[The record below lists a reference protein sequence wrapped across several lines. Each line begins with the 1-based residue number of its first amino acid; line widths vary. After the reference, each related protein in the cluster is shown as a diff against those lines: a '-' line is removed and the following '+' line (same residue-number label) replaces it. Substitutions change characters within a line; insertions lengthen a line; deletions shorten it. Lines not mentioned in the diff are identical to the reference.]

1 MTEDNKQ
8 DISFPSGGSRTEY
21 IGAKVTAEQKRHI
34 RRLAAECGMTVSS
47 YVLARAFNYRPKAV
61 METLIGC
68 RSDLVNYTSA
78 LRGMNPEKRRQM
90 FNSYPFMLEWLKELG
105 RLAERV
111 TDVLDKVRFSNRLPD
126 GTRNGED
133 GEDEP

>member
-8 DISFPSGGSRTEY
+8 DTSFPSGGSRTEY
-21 IGAKVTAEQKRHI
+21 IGAKVTVEQKQYI

-47 YVLARAFNYRPKAV
+47 YVLARAFNYRPKARLTARQETV
-61 METLIGC
+61 MET
-68 RSDLVNYTSA
+68 

-133 GEDEP
+133 REDEP

>member
-1 MTEDNKQ
+1 
-8 DISFPSGGSRTEY
+8 
-21 IGAKVTAEQKRHI
+21 
-34 RRLAAECGMTVSS
+34 
-47 YVLARAFNYRPKAV
+47 
-61 METLIGC
+61 
-68 RSDLVNYTSA
+68 
-78 LRGMNPEKRRQM
+78 M

-133 GEDEP
+133 GEGEP

>member
-1 MTEDNKQ
+1 
-8 DISFPSGGSRTEY
+8 
-21 IGAKVTAEQKRHI
+21 
-34 RRLAAECGMTVSS
+34 
-47 YVLARAFNYRPKAV
+47 

-105 RLAERV
+105 RLADRV
-111 TDVLDKVRFSNRLPD
+111 TDVLDKVRFSNRLPG